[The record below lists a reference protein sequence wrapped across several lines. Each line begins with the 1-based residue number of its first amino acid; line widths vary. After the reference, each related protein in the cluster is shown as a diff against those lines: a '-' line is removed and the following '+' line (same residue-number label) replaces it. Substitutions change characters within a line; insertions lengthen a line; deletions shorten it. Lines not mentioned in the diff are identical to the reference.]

1 MTLNLLP
8 RVRLCSSLTFVLA
21 ILLPASLAA
30 QNYSFTNIDYPG
42 ASYTFPQAVNDG
54 GHVVGFWGDSEGNV
68 HGFYWDGTNFTS
80 IDYPGAGATYVQGIN
95 NAGVMS
101 GFYET
106 DGGTQAHGFILDNG
120 TFTSYDY
127 PGFAGQTVGEG
138 INNHGVIVGYYG
150 SGGSTGF
157 FNNDGSFSSF
167 GYPGACWT
175 VPYSLND
182 TEQAAG
188 EYRADCST
196 GSLGFFYSNGS
207 FTTLEYPNDTDTYA
221 AGINNLGVVTGYS
234 TINDPPYL
242 VAWLWQNGTFTTIA
256 TNEHYV
262 EPFGINNN
270 GQLVGIYEPNTTHG
284 FLATPSSAP
293 PPVQFV
299 PIIPCR
305 VADTRNPTGQF
316 GGPPISGGASR
327 SFPIPQ
333 GGCDIPASAAAYS
346 LNVTLVPIQHQ
357 RVRYL
362 TIWPTGQTQP
372 NVSLMNSPD
381 GRTKADAA
389 IVPAGSNGAVSV
401 YVTDTT
407 NVVLDI
413 DGYFVTPGN
422 TTFEFYPLTP
432 CRIADTRSSQFP
444 QGLGAPH
451 LSGGVAR
458 DFPVLNS
465 SCIPSGANALAYS
478 LNLTAIPYPAQGSP
492 MGYLEIWPTG
502 YEPPNPVSTL
512 NNPTGTTVAN
522 AAIVAVPPSGEITAY
537 ASADTDLAI
546 DINGYFAAAADGLS
560 LYAVTPCRVLDT
572 RQLGNGQPFVGVLN
586 PPVDVTHSP
595 CGIPGTAQ
603 AYVFN
608 ATVVPPGRMPYLTL
622 WPDGEGQPVVSTLNA
637 LDGFTASNMAVVPNH
652 SDGKIDAY
660 AQGLTQLILDIS
672 AYFAP

>member
-1 MTLNLLP
+1 MLP
-8 RVRLCSSLTFVLA
+8 RLKLTGSLTFVLA
-21 ILLPASLAA
+21 ILLPAGLAA

-42 ASYTFPQAVNDG
+42 AMYTFSQAVNDS
-54 GHVVGFWGDSEGNV
+54 GHVVGFWGDSQGNN

-80 IDYPGAGATYVQGIN
+80 IDYPGAGATYAEGIN
-95 NAGVMS
+95 DAGVIS

-106 DGGTQAHGFILDNG
+106 GGGTQPHGFILDNG

-127 PGFAGQTVGEG
+127 PGYVGQTVGEG
-138 INNHGVIVGYYG
+138 INNHGDTVGYYG

-157 FNNDGSFSSF
+157 FNNDGTFSSF
-167 GYPGACWT
+167 SYPGACWT

-182 TEQAAG
+182 SGQAAG
-188 EYRADCST
+188 DYRADCST
-196 GSLGFFYSNGS
+196 GFLGFFYSNGT
-207 FTTLEYPNDTDTYA
+207 FTTVEYPNDTDTYA

-242 VAWLWQNGTFTTIA
+242 VAWLWQNGTFTTVA

-270 GQLVGIYEPNTTHG
+270 GQLVGIYEPDTTHG
-284 FLATPSSAP
+284 FLATPSSAA

-305 VADTRNPTGQF
+305 VADTRGPNGQF
-316 GGPPISGGASR
+316 GGPPISGGSPR

-333 GGCDIPASAAAYS
+333 GACSIPSGAAAYS

-362 TIWPTGQTQP
+362 TIWPTGQAQP

-381 GRTKADAA
+381 GRTKANAA
-389 IVPAGSNGAVSV
+389 IVPAGSGSAVSV

-413 DGYFVTPGN
+413 DGYFVTPSN
-422 TTFEFYPLTP
+422 TTLEFYPLTP
-432 CRIADTRSSQFP
+432 CRVADTRSTQFP
-444 QGLGAPH
+444 QGLGSPH
-451 LSGGVAR
+451 LNGGVAR

-465 SCIPSGANALAYS
+465 SCIPSGANPVAYS
-478 LNLTAIPYPAQGSP
+478 FNLTAIPYPQQGTP

-512 NNPTGTTVAN
+512 NNPTGTNVAN

-537 ASADTDLAI
+537 ASGDTDLLI
-546 DINGYFAAAADGLS
+546 DMNGYFAQAGNGGLS
-560 LYAVTPCRVLDT
+560 LYTVAPCRVLDT
-572 RQLGNGQPFVGVLN
+572 RQKGGQPFVGVLN
-586 PPVDVTHSP
+586 PPVDVTNSP

-608 ATVVPPGRMPYLTL
+608 ATAVPPGRMPYLTL
-622 WPDGEGQPVVSTLNA
+622 WPDGEGQPTVSTLNA
-637 LDGFTASNMAVVPNH
+637 LDGFITSNMAVVPNH
-652 SDGKIDAY
+652 GDGKIDAY
-660 AQGLTQLILDIS
+660 AQGLTQLLLDIS
-672 AYFAP
+672 GYFAP